1 MLDMTP
7 PRCGLNLGE
16 AAINEQFRSRD
27 VAAVVGCEKHHG
39 LGALLWCAGP
49 ADRNTARRHL
59 QVLLGRFGDM
69 PRGCV
74 DEARAH
80 GVDANAAILQV
91 RRPCPRERA
100 HGGLGGVVHAPL
112 RRSYTASDGRIQDDR
127 GTIRHQRKRLLH
139 REQEALHVDVEDRV
153 VVLLGDLAEGGICRH
168 TGVREDNVEPALL
181 LLDLGEE
188 AIEIAKVRYVALDAG
203 NVASDFLDRRSQI
216 TAPRDEDVRALVY
229 KLLRRRKANAAIA
242 TGNERDLAFE
252 LAHALLLCSEDV
264 HAADDAG
271 TPVLYLGAGKELPNC
286 FARARRWASKRVH
299 SSPSWRPGIV
309 TSSPR
314 SSPTR
319 AASTMSSGDMT
330 IDAGRFWYGSPAI
343 AQSSVAVAP
352 GSTAWMRRPLSAS
365 SCCSE
370 WLSAMT

>member
-1 MLDMTP
+1 MALAISSGRPSRPTGTALEIVFHRRSPDP
-7 PRCGLNLGE
+7 AE
-16 AAINEQFRSRD
+16 ATRSFR
-27 VAAVVGCEKHHG
+27 
-39 LGALLWCAGP
+39 P
-49 ADRNTARRHL
+49 
-59 QVLLGRFGDM
+59 
-69 PRGCV
+69 
-74 DEARAH
+74 
-80 GVDANAAILQV
+80 V
-91 RRPCPRERA
+91 RRQ
-100 HGGLGGVVHAPL
+100 PL
-112 RRSYTASDGRIQDDR
+112 AGDDGCIQDDR

-153 VVLLGDLAEGGICRH
+153 VVLLGDLAE
-168 TGVREDNVEPALL
+168 DNVEPALL

-188 AIEIAKVRYVALDAG
+188 AIEIAKVRHVALDAG

-365 SCCSE
+365 SCWSE
-370 WLSAMT
+370 WLSART

>member
-1 MLDMTP
+1 MRETP
-7 PRCGLNLGE
+7 RPSRSHRVYRACRAE
-16 AAINEQFRSRD
+16 QWWKASSSAARPPLWKPPGRSVPAYRSGPGSPRSRECD
-27 VAAVVGCEKHHG
+27 
-39 LGALLWCAGP
+39 
-49 ADRNTARRHL
+49 
-59 QVLLGRFGDM
+59 
-69 PRGCV
+69 
-74 DEARAH
+74 
-80 GVDANAAILQV
+80 DASN
-91 RRPCPRERA
+91 
-100 HGGLGGVVHAPL
+100 
-112 RRSYTASDGRIQDDR
+112 
-127 GTIRHQRKRLLH
+127 
-139 REQEALHVDVEDRV
+139 
-153 VVLLGDLAEGGICRH
+153 
-168 TGVREDNVEPALL
+168 
-181 LLDLGEE
+181 
-188 AIEIAKVRYVALDAG
+188 
-203 NVASDFLDRRSQI
+203 FLDRRSQI

-252 LAHALLLCSEDV
+252 FAHALLLCSEDV

-271 TPVLYLGAGKELPNC
+271 TPVLYLGAGKELPTC

-352 GSTAWMRRPLSAS
+352 GSTAWMCRPLSAS